1 MKAVVIR
8 EFGAPS
14 VMKVEDL
21 PDPSPAAGQVL
32 IRVGAAGVNPVD
44 TYIRSG
50 VYARK
55 PALPHTPGM
64 DIGGTIEAVGPGV
77 TRLKP
82 GDRVYAFLVN
92 GGYAQL
98 ALVEEWQVRVLPPAT
113 SFAQGAALGV
123 PYATAW
129 LALFRRA
136 SARPGETV
144 LVHGASGGVGLA
156 AVQMARAHGMHVIG
170 TAGTDE
176 GLDAV
181 RAAGAHVALNHR
193 TAGYLEQV
201 AALAGSSGVNV
212 VIEMLAN
219 VNLDHDLDLIAARGR
234 IVVVGNRGRVEIDP
248 RKTMGKDACISGV
261 MLFNAT
267 RDELNEAHAAIVG
280 GLESGALKPVIGKEL
295 PLSDA
300 AQAHEAVMQP
310 GALGKIVLLPG

>member
-1 MKAVVIR
+1 MKAIVIR

-21 PDPSPAAGQVL
+21 ADPVPGAGQVL

-64 DIGGTIEAVGPGV
+64 DIGGTVAAVGAGV
-77 TRLKP
+77 TSVKP
-82 GDRVYAFLVN
+82 GDRVYAFLVT

-98 ALVEEWQVRVLPPAT
+98 TLAEEWQVRVLPPLT
-113 SFAQGAALGV
+113 SFEQGAALGV

-136 SARPGETV
+136 AARPGETV

-156 AVQMARAHGMHVIG
+156 TVQMARAHGLHVIG
-170 TAGTDE
+170 TAGTDA
-176 GLDAV
+176 GLAAV
-181 RAAGAHVALNHR
+181 REAGAHAVLNHR
-193 TAGYLEQV
+193 TPDYTDQV
-201 AALAGSSGVNV
+201 PSLSGSSGLNV
-212 VIEMLAN
+212 VVEMLAN
-219 VNLDHDLDLIAARGR
+219 VNLDRDLDLIGARGR

-248 RKTMGKDACISGV
+248 RKTMAKDACITGV
-261 MLFNAT
+261 MLFNAS
-267 RDELNEAHAAIVG
+267 RDELREAHAAIVG

-295 PLSDA
+295 PLNEA
-300 AQAHEAVMQP
+300 PQAHEAVMQP
-310 GALGKIVLLPG
+310 GALGKIVLKP

>member
-21 PDPSPAAGQVL
+21 PDPVPAAGQVL

-64 DIGGTIEAVGPGV
+64 DIGGTVEAVGSGV
-77 TRLKP
+77 TSVKP

-98 ALVEEWQVRVLPPAT
+98 TLAEEWQVKVLPPAT

-129 LALFRRA
+129 MALVRRA
-136 SARPGETV
+136 AARAGETV

-156 AVQMARAHGMHVIG
+156 AVQIARANGLHVIG
-170 TAGTDE
+170 TAGTDA
-176 GLDAV
+176 GLAAV
-181 RAAGAHVALNHR
+181 REAGAHIALNHR
-193 TAGYLEQV
+193 EAGYTDQIPSLT
-201 AALAGSSGVNV
+201 GGKGVHV
-212 VIEMLAN
+212 VVEMLAN
-219 VNLDHDLDLIAARGR
+219 VNLDRDLDLIAARGR

-248 RKTMGKDACISGV
+248 RKTMGKDASIIGV
-261 MLFNAT
+261 MLFNAS
-267 RDELNEAHAAIVG
+267 RDELHEAHAGIIG
-280 GLESGALKPVIGKEL
+280 GLECGALRPVIGKEL
-295 PLSDA
+295 PLSEA
-300 AQAHEAVMQP
+300 PQAHEAVMRP
-310 GALGKIVLLPG
+310 GALGKIVLKP